1 MSRAIFVFSGLGA
14 DERVFRKIQFQGFL
28 VTHVKWIPPLQN
40 ESIDSYAKRIL
51 TQVAS
56 PNPIL
61 VGLSFGG
68 IMAIE
73 VAKLIGTEK
82 VILISSA
89 KNRDEIPFYLRLAGS
104 IRLHRLIPA
113 EFLKSSNFLSNWFFG
128 AETPEEKALLKN
140 ILEDTDPAFL
150 KWAIDKILTWSHSG
164 PNPIQI
170 NHLHGDRD
178 RILPI
183 RFVQGPISIKGG
195 GHLMTLDKHEEI
207 NWSLDIVL
215 KTI

>member
-1 MSRAIFVFSGLGA
+1 MGRAIFVFSGLGA

-51 TQVAS
+51 TQIAS

-61 VGLSFGG
+61 IGLSFGG
-68 IMAIE
+68 IMVIE

-89 KNRDEIPFYLRLAGS
+89 KNRDEIPFYFRLAGS

-140 ILEDTDPAFL
+140 ILEDTDPVFL
-150 KWAIDKILTWSHSG
+150 KWAIDKILTWKHFG
-164 PNPIQI
+164 PNPVQL

-183 RFVQGPISIKGG
+183 RLVQSPIVIKGG
-195 GHLMTLDKHEEI
+195 GHLMTLDKNEEI
-207 NWSLDIVL
+207 NRWLAEIL
-215 KTI
+215 KEN

>member
-1 MSRAIFVFSGLGA
+1 MGRAIFVFSGLGA

-51 TQVAS
+51 TQVTS

-61 VGLSFGG
+61 IGLSFGG

-89 KNRDEIPFYLRLAGS
+89 KTREEIPFYYRAIGYT
-104 IRLHRLIPA
+104 RLHRLIPA
-113 EFLKSSNFLSNWFFG
+113 KLLKSSNFLTNWFF
-128 AETPEEKALLKN
+128 AVKTPEEKALLKN
-140 ILEDTDPAFL
+140 ILEDTDPVFL
-150 KWAIDKILTWSHSG
+150 KWAIDKILTWKHFG
-164 PNPIQI
+164 PNPVPL

-178 RILPI
+178 RILPV
-183 RFVQGPISIKGG
+183 RFVLNPILIKGG

-207 NWSLDIVL
+207 NWSLDIFL
-215 KTI
+215 ETI